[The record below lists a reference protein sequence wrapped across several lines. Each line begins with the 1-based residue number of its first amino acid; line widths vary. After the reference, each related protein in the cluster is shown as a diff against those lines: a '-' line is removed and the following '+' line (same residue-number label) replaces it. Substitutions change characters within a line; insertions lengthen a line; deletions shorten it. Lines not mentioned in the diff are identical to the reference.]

1 MTSDAVARFSGV
13 LMSWAET
20 FATQTGSPSLS
31 ITLPSDFHEDEAVGF
46 LRALDS
52 GILKVSELGRCS
64 LPSIHRSGT
73 KPTEPCLFGIRQG
86 TYVCL
91 AWREYITQV
100 GALASLVLDYGWPTK
115 LVALDPRNWEF
126 DVAGFASEAATAFM
140 LVAGETKKT
149 EQELAKLLGQ
159 LLAASEASLTIE
171 QLGSS
176 DGHKKYRGLLK
187 ERSPFFW
194 AVAPGI
200 RRAFAVR
207 HEANAAIVQE
217 IADLP
222 SYATITASGGQ

>member
-13 LMSWAET
+13 LMSWAER
-20 FATQTGSPSLS
+20 FATKSGSPSLT
-31 ITLPSDFHEDEAVGF
+31 IALPSDFHDDEAAGF
-46 LRALDS
+46 LRALDA
-52 GILKVSELGRCS
+52 GILKVSDLGRCS
-64 LPSIHRSGT
+64 LPSIHRSGR
-73 KPTEPCLFGIRQG
+73 KPTEPCLFGIRQE
-86 TYVCL
+86 THVYL

-149 EQELAKLLGQ
+149 EKELSKLLGE
-159 LLAASEASLTIE
+159 LLAASESSLTIE
-171 QLGSS
+171 RLGSS
-176 DGHKKYRGLLK
+176 EGHKKYRGLLK

-194 AVAPGI
+194 AVAPGV
-200 RRAFAVR
+200 RWAFAVT
-207 HEANAAIVQE
+207 HEANAAIVRE

-222 SYATITASGGQ
+222 SYSTITASVQ